1 MGFQQITNEFYLDK
15 QRTNLDKNKL
25 SELRSVLRSIQRS
38 DLTTIEEHR
47 EYISL
52 LRKFREAIVQTA
64 SLNGENFNSTLA
76 SLLSVGADGLY
87 TNELRFLFELI
98 QNVDDCDYANQE
110 DCELNIHFDFNYGTI
125 TLEYNEVGFSPEN
138 VFSITGIAEAAKN
151 ISPDRIEI
159 GEKGIGFKSVFG
171 VADKVLVQSGMFSFM
186 LYENNFTVPVEQYEG
201 FSKVSGTK
209 LTLFMKTKN
218 SSSSDDEVLARE
230 RGAICRRIYDKLV
243 AEYCTKTSLFNKNPI
258 LFLNKLTKIKMYF
271 DSFDSLEF
279 KVSKG
284 LDKTITAEGLE
295 REDGVVIS
303 SSLSARHRF
312 VDKQETTIVCTRY
325 TMPIKYDRAMCVS
338 RYDTK
343 TAFQQ
348 KLMKLQVVLPNPE
361 FVSEVGSGTLYS
373 FLPTQIKTNVPAS
386 CHIPFK
392 LDSSRENVDD
402 QGENAWFKHSR
413 DTFAQMLHLVYIDY
427 ARIVKNNILTYVPH
441 AKEYF
446 FSIDRNNDK
455 LLCLKSDVYLGTVF
469 LKDKILYTEENHF
482 KSAAEVFSFNPGEN
496 ITDPVS
502 LYLLL
507 NYEKELFIASEK
519 CNVGLFGIEI
529 LKDAFYQLFVRAMQK
544 TISIH
549 DALRILD
556 SSDINYADFV
566 GRLTHKQIPLD
577 LVGEIS
583 EHPKCFKAFNEASIN
598 LIKENR
604 ALDVEVIHSATV
616 EDIHNIISPDEPID
630 ESYLDDTVARYLKI
644 RKYSYITTPLSK
656 GLHYFVAKNVL
667 VLSSSDTLNAFAQF
681 CRDVGKN
688 DYFSANMTM
697 RAASIKLNEAEETLS
712 VPEFMKLLRE
722 VRASIK
728 TAFGKKH
735 YDSYIKVIREL
746 NSDPQRFIRE
756 LIQNADDCQYPEGI
770 CPTFNLTVTGNTIT
784 TSYNECGFQKKNVRS
799 ITAIGESTKKQL
811 RTGSFEIGEKGIGF
825 KTVFAVA
832 DSVDIH
838 SNEFH
843 FRLKAETP
851 TIPDKITPIDDDLT
865 GTKMVF
871 SLRKRLSTTFAA
883 DTILALC
890 LCLRKL
896 KDININ
902 GTKIHIE
909 DTDGKRT
916 IRVGNQE
923 YVFDV
928 YRHPLIV
935 DDVDTLME
943 RANGTKVIDEEQEII
958 FYVPERQIPKFRYYL
973 YCGLPTAIELGI
985 PLAIDVPFELTASR
999 DNVLQNAWNAKLK
1012 QEMYIAYTDVLKKL
1026 AFKLRIN
1033 VLQFVRFQSQQYGS
1047 QIKFSLFRNDE
1058 DGWLDNNNVIDS
1070 LRYCQF
1076 IPTYDEHHFAAPND
1090 SVYQYPR
1097 IIHLM
1102 IDELELGEKEKRKI
1116 IIDHKNEDNE
1126 GKLRNLGCKQVDYA
1140 EIVRIIRERAH
1151 LYIEDEKF
1159 RTALYKYLSD
1169 TINLRQYSEQLKK
1182 AKIIPIKG
1190 LHSAQEVSYVSFN
1203 EMTIYVDETASA
1215 STLEYGILSTRI
1227 LNKNTLEQILN
1238 IDIKVLDKDYKNYM
1252 YTKKLE
1258 SIIMSGCGRAE
1269 IYRQLM
1275 VEMKQN
1281 RNQFMS
1287 ATGVLLHHKDAIPLP
1302 TEDGEYHVGNVFVTT
1317 LESGYFY
1324 GKLINSHVAKKEALD
1339 LAKLLGCRDISLVS
1353 YEELGIRS
1361 SITADDIEDLQLPDI
1376 RYGYHILEQCIFEG
1390 LVSDELIEKYGLS
1403 GIKRTDYT
1411 GVFDE
1416 SDFPNEPVKNHAN
1429 LRAHIQ
1435 NQSKT
1440 AREIIKVQELRTVDK
1455 LRLPSG
1461 KEQLVNS
1468 REIRENTLKRYRP
1481 ASNTDG
1487 CFCQMCRI
1495 VKSTEYI
1502 DVRNIWAQP
1511 QYYWPQMRISL
1522 CLDCSKRF
1530 AAMRSNK
1537 EIIEQ
1542 FYRNIESANVQ
1553 TSEPITIQIGNA
1565 DIRFTQT
1572 HLAEIQ
1578 AILKTDKK

>member
-25 SELRSVLRSIQRS
+25 PELRSVLRSIQRS

-64 SLNGENFNSTLA
+64 SLNGENFNATLA

-110 DCELNIHFDFNYGTI
+110 DCELSIHFDFNHGTI

-230 RGAICRRIYDKLV
+230 RGAICRRIYNKLV
-243 AEYCTKTSLFNKNPI
+243 DEYCTKTSLFNKNPI

-312 VDKQETTIVCTRY
+312 VDKRETIIVCTRY

-343 TAFQQ
+343 TAFRQ

-373 FLPTQIKTNVPAS
+373 FLPTQIKTTVPAS

-413 DTFAQMLHLVYIDY
+413 DAFAQMLHLVYIDY
-427 ARIVKNNILTYVPH
+427 ARIVKNDILTYVPH
-441 AKEYF
+441 VKGYF

-455 LLCLKSDVYLGTVF
+455 LLCLKSDVYQGTAF

-496 ITDPVS
+496 ITDPVA

-507 NYEKELFIASEK
+507 NYEKELFIAPEK

-544 TISIH
+544 TISIN
-549 DALRILD
+549 DALLILD

-577 LVGEIS
+577 LIGEIS
-583 EHPKCFKAFNEASIN
+583 EHPKCFKAFNESSIN

-604 ALDVEVIHSATV
+604 VLDIEVIHSATV
-616 EDIHNIISPDEPID
+616 QDIHNIISPDEPID

-644 RKYSYITTPLSK
+644 RKYSYITTHLSK

-756 LIQNADDCQYPEGI
+756 LIQNADDCQYPKGI

-784 TSYNECGFQKKNVRS
+784 TSYNECGN
-799 ITAIGESTKKQL
+799 
-811 RTGSFEIGEKGIGF
+811 EI
-825 KTVFAVA
+825 
-832 DSVDIH
+832 H
-838 SNEFH
+838 Y
-843 FRLKAETP
+843 
-851 TIPDKITPIDDDLT
+851 
-865 GTKMVF
+865 
-871 SLRKRLSTTFAA
+871 
-883 DTILALC
+883 
-890 LCLRKL
+890 
-896 KDININ
+896 
-902 GTKIHIE
+902 
-909 DTDGKRT
+909 
-916 IRVGNQE
+916 
-923 YVFDV
+923 YV
-928 YRHPLIV
+928 
-935 DDVDTLME
+935 
-943 RANGTKVIDEEQEII
+943 
-958 FYVPERQIPKFRYYL
+958 
-973 YCGLPTAIELGI
+973 C
-985 PLAIDVPFELTASR
+985 
-999 DNVLQNAWNAKLK
+999 
-1012 QEMYIAYTDVLKKL
+1012 
-1026 AFKLRIN
+1026 
-1033 VLQFVRFQSQQYGS
+1033 
-1047 QIKFSLFRNDE
+1047 
-1058 DGWLDNNNVIDS
+1058 
-1070 LRYCQF
+1070 
-1076 IPTYDEHHFAAPND
+1076 
-1090 SVYQYPR
+1090 PR
-1097 IIHLM
+1097 
-1102 IDELELGEKEKRKI
+1102 
-1116 IIDHKNEDNE
+1116 
-1126 GKLRNLGCKQVDYA
+1126 CPQP
-1140 EIVRIIRERAH
+1140 
-1151 LYIEDEKF
+1151 
-1159 RTALYKYLSD
+1159 
-1169 TINLRQYSEQLKK
+1169 Q
-1182 AKIIPIKG
+1182 
-1190 LHSAQEVSYVSFN
+1190 
-1203 EMTIYVDETASA
+1203 
-1215 STLEYGILSTRI
+1215 ILS
-1227 LNKNTLEQILN
+1227 
-1238 IDIKVLDKDYKNYM
+1238 
-1252 YTKKLE
+1252 
-1258 SIIMSGCGRAE
+1258 
-1269 IYRQLM
+1269 
-1275 VEMKQN
+1275 
-1281 RNQFMS
+1281 
-1287 ATGVLLHHKDAIPLP
+1287 
-1302 TEDGEYHVGNVFVTT
+1302 
-1317 LESGYFY
+1317 
-1324 GKLINSHVAKKEALD
+1324 
-1339 LAKLLGCRDISLVS
+1339 
-1353 YEELGIRS
+1353 
-1361 SITADDIEDLQLPDI
+1361 
-1376 RYGYHILEQCIFEG
+1376 
-1390 LVSDELIEKYGLS
+1390 
-1403 GIKRTDYT
+1403 
-1411 GVFDE
+1411 
-1416 SDFPNEPVKNHAN
+1416 
-1429 LRAHIQ
+1429 
-1435 NQSKT
+1435 
-1440 AREIIKVQELRTVDK
+1440 
-1455 LRLPSG
+1455 
-1461 KEQLVNS
+1461 
-1468 REIRENTLKRYRP
+1468 
-1481 ASNTDG
+1481 
-1487 CFCQMCRI
+1487 
-1495 VKSTEYI
+1495 
-1502 DVRNIWAQP
+1502 
-1511 QYYWPQMRISL
+1511 
-1522 CLDCSKRF
+1522 
-1530 AAMRSNK
+1530 
-1537 EIIEQ
+1537 
-1542 FYRNIESANVQ
+1542 
-1553 TSEPITIQIGNA
+1553 
-1565 DIRFTQT
+1565 
-1572 HLAEIQ
+1572 
-1578 AILKTDKK
+1578 

>member
-15 QRTNLDKNKL
+15 GRTTLDKNKL
-25 SELRSVLRSIQRS
+25 PELRGVLRSVKRS
-38 DLTTIEEHR
+38 DLRTIDEHR

-64 SLNGENFNSTLA
+64 SLNGENFNTTLA

-98 QNVDDCDYANQE
+98 QNVDDCDYANPE
-110 DCELNIHFDFNYGTI
+110 DCELSIHFDFNYGTI

-186 LYENNFTVPVEQYEG
+186 LYENNFTVPEEQYEG
-201 FSKVSGTK
+201 FSGVSGTK

-218 SSSSDDEVLARE
+218 SANRDDKALAGA
-230 RGAICRRIYDKLV
+230 RGAICRKIYDKLV
-243 AEYCTKTSLFNKNPI
+243 SEYCTKTALFNKNPI

-271 DSFDSLEF
+271 DCFDSLEF
-279 KVSKG
+279 TVSKG
-284 LDKTITAEGLE
+284 LEKTRTPEGID
-295 REDGVVIS
+295 REDGVIIS
-303 SSLSARHRF
+303 SSMSARHRYTQ
-312 VDKQETTIVCTRY
+312 KQETTIVCTRY
-325 TMPIKYDRAMCVS
+325 TMPIEYNRDMCVS
-338 RYDTK
+338 RYDAK
-343 TAFQQ
+343 TAFQKKQ
-348 KLMKLQVVLPNPE
+348 MRLQVVIPNPE
-361 FVSEVGSGTLYS
+361 YVSEVGCGTLYS
-373 FLPTQIKTNVPAS
+373 FLPTQVKTTVPVS

-413 DTFAQMLHLVYIDY
+413 DTFARMLHSVYIDY
-427 ARIVKNNILTYVPH
+427 ARIVKNDILTYVPQ
-441 AKEYF
+441 ARGYF
-446 FSIDRNNDK
+446 FAIDRSNDK
-455 LLCLKSDVYLGTVF
+455 LVCLKSDVYLGSAF
-469 LKDKILYTEENHF
+469 LQEKILYTEENHF
-482 KSAAEVFSFNPGEN
+482 KSAAEVFSFHPDEN
-496 ITDPVS
+496 ITDPIS

-507 NYEKELFIASEK
+507 NYEKGLFIVPGK
-519 CNVGLFGIEI
+519 CNVSLYGIEVM
-529 LKDAFYQLFVRAMQK
+529 KDALFQLFTRVMQMK
-544 TISIH
+544 VTVQ
-549 DALRILD
+549 DALDILD
-556 SSDINYADFV
+556 SSDVDYAKLV
-566 GRLTHKQIPLD
+566 NRLPSKQLSVD
-577 LVGEIS
+577 LLHELS
-583 EHPKCFKAFNEASIN
+583 KHSKCIRAFNESSI
-598 LIKENR
+598 LRIKENR
-604 ALDVEVIHSATV
+604 TLEFDVTHSKDV
-616 EDIHNIISPDEPID
+616 KDVHFIVSPDEPMD
-630 ESYLDDTVARYLKI
+630 ESFLDEMVARYMRL
-644 RKYSYITTPLSK
+644 RKYAYITTELDKKAP
-656 GLHYFVAKNVL
+656 YFVGKNIL
-667 VLSSSDTLNAFAQF
+667 VLSSQDTLNAFAQF
-681 CRDVGKN
+681 CHDVEKD
-688 DYFSANMTM
+688 DYFAANMKM
-697 RAASIKLNEAEETLS
+697 RAASIKLNEAEDSLS

-722 VRASIK
+722 VRSSIK

-756 LIQNADDCQYPEGI
+756 LIQNADDCQYPEGV
-770 CPTFNLTVTGNTIT
+770 CPTFDLTVNGNTIT

-832 DSVDIH
+832 DSVDVH

-851 TIPDKITPIDDDLT
+851 TIPDKIAPIDEDST

-871 SLRKRLSTTFAA
+871 SLRKRLSTRFET
-883 DTILALC
+883 DTVLALC
-890 LCLRKL
+890 ICLRKL

-909 DTDGKRT
+909 DVDGKRI

-923 YVFDV
+923 YIFDIYKHTLV
-928 YRHPLIV
+928 V
-935 DDVDTLME
+935 DDADALIE
-943 RANGTKVIDEEQEII
+943 RTNGTKVIDEEQEII
-958 FYVPERQIPKFRYYL
+958 FYVPEKQIPKFHYYL
-973 YCGLPTAIELGI
+973 YCGLPTAIELGV

-1012 QEMYIAYTDVLKKL
+1012 QETYIAYTDVLKKI
-1026 AFKLRIN
+1026 ARKSSIN
-1033 VLQFVRFQSQQYGS
+1033 VLQYIRFQAQQYGS
-1047 QIKFSLFRNDE
+1047 QIKFSIFKNDE
-1058 DGWLDNNNVIDS
+1058 DGWLDSNNVLDA
-1070 LRYCQF
+1070 LRSSQF
-1076 IPTYDEHHFAAPND
+1076 IPTYDKNYFAAPND
-1090 SVYQYPR
+1090 AVYQYPR
-1097 IIHLM
+1097 VVHLM
-1102 IDELELGEKEKRKI
+1102 LDEFDLGEKEKRKI
-1116 IIDHKNEDNE
+1116 IVDHRNEDNE

-1140 EIVRIIRERAH
+1140 EIVKIICERAC
-1151 LYIEDEKF
+1151 LYIGDDRF

-1169 TINLRQYSEQLKK
+1169 TPNLRPYSAQLRK

-1190 LHSAQEVSYVSFN
+1190 MHSAQEINYVSFD
-1203 EMTIYVDETASA
+1203 EIAIYVDETATV
-1215 STLEYGILSTRI
+1215 STSEYGILNTKI
-1227 LNKNTLEQILN
+1227 LNKNTLERILGV
-1238 IDIKVLDKDYKNYM
+1238 DIKVLDKDYKNYM
-1252 YTKKLE
+1252 YAKKLE
-1258 SIIMSGCGRAE
+1258 AIITSGCSKAE
-1269 IYRQLM
+1269 MYRQLM
-1275 VEMKQN
+1275 VEMKHN
-1281 RNQFMS
+1281 RNQFMT
-1287 ATGVLLHHKDAIPLP
+1287 AVGILLQHKDAIPLP
-1302 TEDGEYHVGNVFVTT
+1302 TEDGEYRVGNVFITT

-1324 GKLINSHVAKKEALD
+1324 GKLINSHVIKKEAQD

-1353 YEELGIRS
+1353 YEELGIIS
-1361 SITADDIEDLQLPDI
+1361 PITADDVEDLQLPDI

-1390 LVSDELIEKYGLS
+1390 FVSEELIERYGLS

-1435 NQSKT
+1435 NQSRT

-1455 LRLPSG
+1455 LRLPNG
-1461 KEQLVNS
+1461 KEQLINS
-1468 REIRENTLKRYRP
+1468 GEIRENTLKRYRP

-1487 CFCQMCRI
+1487 CFCQMCRT

-1511 QYYWPQMRISL
+1511 KYYWPQMRISL

-1553 TSEPITIQIGNA
+1553 KSEPITIQIGNA

-1578 AILKTDKK
+1578 EILQIHKT